1 MKIALG
7 AIALFALACSP
18 TATATITSASASAST
33 AAPVVSAASAAPV
46 VSAAPAAF
54 PGPVAG
60 RLDAVFRGTCAPPGS
75 RGGCYSLTLK
85 ADGTFRQVLLDAI
98 QGGTYAIQGDKL
110 VLTFPKGG
118 PAEQALTTPDGFQT
132 LSNGYKR
139 VASL

>member
-1 MKIALG
+1 MKIVLG

-33 AAPVVSAASAAPV
+33 AAPVVSAASAA
-46 VSAAPAAF
+46 SAAPGAF

-60 RLDAVFRGTCAPPGS
+60 RFDAVFRGTCAPPGS

-85 ADGTFRQVLLDAI
+85 ADGTFRQILLDAS
-98 QGGTYAIQGDKL
+98 QGGTYAIQGDKI

-118 PAEQALTTPDGFQT
+118 PAEQTLTTPDGFQT